1 MHSHARVMHACMK
14 RNRGR
19 MRCIFARYEEYAA
32 CMCVHGG
39 GAYMPASNRVA
50 FLRAHSE
57 NVKRGFAG
65 RSLRIWLK
73 ILRRNAWLILHH
85 RIKSPNSR
93 EVPSDAAGR
102 PHGGGMFVSNKTN
115 GSTPTT
121 NTAVLVGAPT
131 DCSKT
136 PTHGYLI
143 RVVAPPPYRYPRA
156 AYGFHTENAQKSR
169 CF

>member
-1 MHSHARVMHACMK
+1 MGLGRTREHALCRRRVHEAGRDCASHARVMHACMK

-19 MRCIFARYEEYAA
+19 IRCIFARYEEYAA

-50 FLRAHSE
+50 FLRAQSE

-73 ILRRNAWLILHH
+73 ILRRNAWLILYH
-85 RIKSPNSR
+85 RTKSPNSR

-102 PHGGGMFVSNKTN
+102 PPWRGHVRFKQDQRFRTK
-115 GSTPTT
+115 
-121 NTAVLVGAPT
+121 LVVRSGVFDFNVRAL
-131 DCSKT
+131 C
-136 PTHGYLI
+136 
-143 RVVAPPPYRYPRA
+143 YP
-156 AYGFHTENAQKSR
+156 
-169 CF
+169 